1 MRFLQTIRF
10 DPSDINVFPIAA
22 SPDEWAIPGGFYFSG
37 ARDGDLKGKE
47 KQAFSNGFLSVTSF
61 GFSTFASVCDITE
74 DELNELE
81 NALARWFVEVLG
93 APDMETAQE
102 AARQET
108 SFVTGMC
115 NDVPINTVFALG
127 RYFDETGEIR
137 EEFRIVEPPSE
148 PLHARVWEIVE

>member
-1 MRFLQTIRF
+1 MKFLQTIRF
-10 DPSDINVFPIAA
+10 DPSDMNVFPIAA
-22 SPDEWAIPGGFYFSG
+22 DPDEWAIAGGFYFSG

-61 GFSTFASVCDITE
+61 GFSTFTSVCDIKQ
-74 DELNELE
+74 DELDALE
-81 NALARWFVEVLG
+81 SGLANWFVQFLG
-93 APDMETAQE
+93 APDMDSAREV
-102 AARQET
+102 ARQEIL
-108 SFVTGMC
+108 FVVDMC
-115 NDVPINTVFALG
+115 RDVPVNTVFALG